1 MEPLCAPA
9 LGSRFN
15 SARPEE
21 RMLDLLYL
29 ALGVIA
35 FALFGAYAVGL
46 RRI

>member
-1 MEPLCAPA
+1 MRSGPRVPL
-9 LGSRFN
+9 N

-29 ALGVIA
+29 ALGVIV
-35 FALFGAYAVGL
+35 FALFGAYAIGL

>member
-1 MEPLCAPA
+1 MRGGLAFR
-9 LGSRFN
+9 SH

-29 ALGVIA
+29 ALGVIV